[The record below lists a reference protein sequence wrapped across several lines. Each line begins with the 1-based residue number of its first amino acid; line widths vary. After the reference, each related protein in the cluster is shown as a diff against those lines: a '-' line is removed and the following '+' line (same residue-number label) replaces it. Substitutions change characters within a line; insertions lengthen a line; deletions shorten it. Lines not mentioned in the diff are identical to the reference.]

1 MIASICF
8 LSAHIA
14 ALFLMGIAVAINDWQ
29 LAAMGAVLT
38 TLAAI
43 AQWITRRG

>member
-14 ALFLMGIAVAINDWQ
+14 ALFLMGGAILANDWH
-29 LAAMGAVLT
+29 LGTLGAALT
-38 TLAAI
+38 AIAGI
-43 AQWITRRG
+43 AQWITRA